1 MSPTNNQPEEAAQ
14 AQPMQIGT
22 PKGEVADLIE
32 EIGHSGV
39 ANSPAQVEEM
49 GVLDRDHEA
58 NGSGETPLPII
69 TSD

>member
-1 MSPTNNQPEEAAQ
+1 MSPTNSNSSEAGQ

-22 PKGEVADLIE
+22 TKGEVADLIE

-49 GVLDRDHEA
+49 GVIDRDHEG